1 MRVRIIKT
9 VHPDDKVVWTA
20 ERLINF
26 LWLFPMWV
34 TADDGEF
41 IISTTT
47 RDELIAALRMRYINP
62 ISVVESELDLE
73 QA

>member
-20 ERLINF
+20 ERLIHF

-34 TADDGEF
+34 TADDGEH
-41 IISTTT
+41 ILSTTT
-47 RDELIAALRMRYINP
+47 REGLVAALRMRYIKP

-73 QA
+73 RA